1 MIRDIIRLIRS
12 FSQKERYLFYGATV
26 LFCVALI
33 ASLANSIYSNTTLE
47 PASGGEY
54 TEGVIGQPI
63 AINPIFAGNNEV
75 DRDLIKT
82 LFSDLISLSQNYS
95 TSSNGKVWS
104 IKLKQ
109 DLKWSDGKPM
119 TAGDVVFT
127 LNMIQNPDSG
137 SLQES
142 AWQGITVDRIS
153 DLEARFTLKSPYA
166 FFLDNL
172 KNFYLAPAHIFE
184 NVPAANL
191 RLSDYNLEPIG
202 SGPYKFV
209 SYDKQKNGL
218 IASYHLE
225 KNPEFS
231 GSAPLID
238 RLNFIFFTNYND
250 AFLSFNNK
258 TIDGLGGFDPATAN
272 ELKINHQTR
281 ELGLPR
287 YYAVF
292 FNPLNNP
299 ALKDAST
306 RRALNMAVDKEM
318 LVKDVLNGAGEVA
331 RGPLLKEFE
340 GYSSEIYTDERFSI
354 ADASALLEKNKWKK
368 NDAGI
373 YSRTVGK
380 TEQTLSFELI
390 TPDIPFLI
398 TTANRLKENWTKLG
412 ASVTVK
418 TQTPEDIQTE
428 NIKPRSYDALLFGN
442 VLKTSDLYSFWNS
455 GQTRSPGLNLAM
467 YQNATVDTLLDSVR
481 KNFSLSKRIADLKKI
496 QQIIN
501 TDMPAIFL
509 YSPHYLYGSPKSLG
523 GFDST
528 FLISPSDR
536 FNTVN
541 AWFLETTRV
550 FK

>member
-1 MIRDIIRLIRS
+1 M
-12 FSQKERYLFYGATV
+12 TV
-26 LFCVALI
+26 LFCAALI
-33 ASLANSIYSNTTLE
+33 ASLSNSIYNNTTLE

-54 TEGVIGQPI
+54 TEGVVGQPI
-63 AINPIFAGNNEV
+63 AINPVLAGNNEV

-82 LFSDLISLSQNYS
+82 LFSDLISLSQSYS

-104 IKLKQ
+104 VKLKQ
-109 DLKWSDGKPM
+109 DLKWSDGKPL

-137 SLQES
+137 SPQES

-153 DLEARFTLKSPYA
+153 DLEARFTLKSPYT

-172 KNFYLAPAHIFE
+172 KNFYVAPAHIFA

-191 RLSDYNLEPIG
+191 HLSDYNLEPIG

-218 IASYHLE
+218 IAGYHLE
-225 KNPEFS
+225 KNPEFA
-231 GSAPLID
+231 GSPPLID
-238 RLNFIFFTNYND
+238 RLNFVFFTNYND

-258 TIDGLGGFDPATAN
+258 TIDGLGGFDPATSH

-281 ELGLPR
+281 EIALPR

-292 FNPLNNP
+292 FNPVNNP

-306 RRALNMAVDKEM
+306 RKALNLAVDKET
-318 LVKDVLNGAGEVA
+318 LVKDVLSGSGEVQY
-331 RGPLLKEFE
+331 GPLSKQLE
-340 GYSSEIYTDERFSI
+340 GYSAEIFTDEHFSL
-354 ADASALLEKNKWKK
+354 ADATSLLEKNKWKK
-368 NDAGI
+368 NDSGI
-373 YSRTVGK
+373 YSKTVGK
-380 TEQTLSFELI
+380 TEQLLSFELI
-390 TPDIPFLI
+390 TPDIPFLVS
-398 TTANRLKENWTKLG
+398 TANRLKENWIKLG

-418 TQTPEDIQTE
+418 IQTPEDIQTQ

-455 GQTRSPGLNLAM
+455 GQTRSPGLNLAS
-467 YQNATVDTLLDSVR
+467 YQNTTVDKLLDSVR
-481 KNFSLSKRIADLKKI
+481 KNFDPTKREADLKKI
-496 QQIIN
+496 QQAIAD
-501 TDMPAIFL
+501 DMPAVFL

-523 GFDST
+523 GFDTT
-528 FLISPSDR
+528 FLISQSDR

-541 AWFLETTRV
+541 SWFLETTRV